1 MSKAANTSPNSKRR
15 REDPTVSELRYDWQL
30 FISKIIQVGSG
41 CKADVNNP
49 RIQADVKTRSQDF
62 AESHDKL
69 KNLVGKM
76 ESVVRGKEEEMRGL
90 VQARMSTGSVGK
102 RRRKVRSDPTETT
115 PAISRDQQGGA
126 LQMNT
131 VPIQNI
137 AANVQTSVVPAPPD
151 DDIIIIS

>member
-1 MSKAANTSPNSKRR
+1 MSKVANTSANNKRR

-49 RIQADVKTRSQDF
+49 RVQADIKTRSQDF

-102 RRRKVRSDPTETT
+102 RRRKVRSNPTETA
-115 PAISRDQQGGA
+115 PAIPTDRQGGA
-126 LQMNT
+126 LQTNS
-131 VPIQNI
+131 VPVQNV
-137 AANVQTSVVPAPPD
+137 AANVQTSEAPAPPG
-151 DDIIIIS
+151 DDIIVIS